1 MKKVGITG
9 TIAAGKS
16 TVAKILRLRGFPVF
30 NADQYAH
37 LVYLPKS
44 EVYENL
50 LRVLGEDVFDA
61 FKQINKQ
68 KVAQKIFKDDIL
80 KKEVE
85 AIIHP
90 FVKEGMLKFFT
101 RNQEKDLLFAEVP
114 LLYQVGWQDC
124 FDYVMIVDASK
135 EEVIKRM
142 IQERHYT
149 KEEANQRYLLQKQA
163 FPKNETTI
171 YIQNNGRKEDL
182 VHQVNKVLRKLR
194 KESYGDS
201 TPTKF

>member
-16 TVAKILRLRGFPVF
+16 TVAKILRLKGFPVF

-114 LLYQVGWQDC
+114 LLYQAGWQDC